1 MAGYGFDLPQFPVWL
16 ATFSDHKRKNH
27 YIGEQGQRKDQYV
40 WVNAEAEGTPDI
52 HRSLALY
59 ESKNELLTGT
69 VSQSIF
75 PVGHEIVGLLL
86 LEPYAQH
93 HALLQL
99 NEEMQAQYHF
109 WSSLA
114 EDGLEGRLYYFRVVK
129 ADMMR
134 VRMSLKGTAVGRNAC
149 FVGLDSTWVDR
160 CYTKDAIGVSQHD
173 FDTWRRLSNGK
184 APVLALRLP
193 KAIAFL
199 LVSRSWT
206 FAAVPESLLAVNIL
220 AGWEIKTNRCCPGNK
235 LLAMRDS
242 FQQLLPPAMKY
253 NPSLASSDF
262 AAPHVLQALQSAG
275 MMLQASSI
283 DAESRQLI
291 LFNMY
296 SAAVALQEED
306 VRNRVFM
313 QKNSS
318 IMKARK
324 YSAVKLLE
332 FFWVAGLLQ
341 TGKNLRLAL
350 KHACEACLPPDAKQA
365 AVSFLEG
372 LGEQDSLRLRVPS
385 PATLSR
391 VRARL
396 DVAWTLL
403 FRKWVMSHLQEC
415 GGQGISLFVQTDATW
430 QARQEYQI
438 AVLNC
443 VPKIVQLELHKD
455 RLHYCPCISHVLWPA
470 MSFVSVGVASF
481 ACGGVD
487 PKLPV
492 DP

>member
-1 MAGYGFDLPQFPVWL
+1 MAGVAFDLPQFPVWL

-27 YIGEQGQRKDQYV
+27 YIGEQGERKNQYV

-59 ESKNELLTGT
+59 ESQHELLTGT

-149 FVGLDSTWVDR
+149 FVGLDSAWVNR
-160 CYTKDAIGVSQHD
+160 CYTQDAIGVSQYD
-173 FDTWRRLSNGK
+173 FDVWRRVSNGQ
-184 APVLALRLP
+184 APVLALRLRQ
-193 KAIAFL
+193 L
-199 LVSRSWT
+199 LHSCWSPRSWT

-220 AGWEIKTNRCCPGNK
+220 AGWEAKTNRYCPGDK
-235 LLAMRDS
+235 PFAIRDS

-262 AAPHVLQALQSAG
+262 AAPHVVQALQSTG
-275 MMLQASSI
+275 MMFQAGSI

-291 LFNMY
+291 LFNM
-296 SAAVALQEED
+296 LQ
-306 VRNRVFM
+306 
-313 QKNSS
+313 
-318 IMKARK
+318 
-324 YSAVKLLE
+324 
-332 FFWVAGLLQ
+332 
-341 TGKNLRLAL
+341 
-350 KHACEACLPPDAKQA
+350 P
-365 AVSFLEG
+365 
-372 LGEQDSLRLRVPS
+372 
-385 PATLSR
+385 
-391 VRARL
+391 
-396 DVAWTLL
+396 
-403 FRKWVMSHLQEC
+403 
-415 GGQGISLFVQTDATW
+415 
-430 QARQEYQI
+430 
-438 AVLNC
+438 
-443 VPKIVQLELHKD
+443 
-455 RLHYCPCISHVLWPA
+455 
-470 MSFVSVGVASF
+470 
-481 ACGGVD
+481 
-487 PKLPV
+487 
-492 DP
+492 